1 MQLVNDKAKVCS
13 VRRAGPK
20 KDKRFLVTYCQAG
33 FDPSGLQRDATDMP
47 SRIGHTSRCVRVL
60 IKFKWHSPK
69 CGNVHCGI
77 RGALLTTYK
86 VSRGAKRKKVKS
98 STAEE
103 SKPND

>member
-1 MQLVNDKAKVCS
+1 VCS

-20 KDKRFLVTYCQAG
+20 KDKRFLVTYCQVG

-86 VSRGAKRKKVKS
+86 ASRGAKRKKVKS